1 MALRDGLAE
10 LDILMTGS
18 LAGFTVA
25 SGAQLLLTGS
35 VLGYSE
41 ASGGDIAVVGSVF
54 GAASFSGTTAQ
65 FAGSIQ
71 AQSRSLALA
80 NLGSPA
86 AYANLYI
93 QAGSGLTDAASIFW
107 VVLPEGFANST
118 YFISTA
124 TRGTANVNITT
135 IAGSTNAG
143 SFFAISHGAAS
154 TTFDWIAVGNR

>member
-35 VLGYSE
+35 I
-41 ASGGDIAVVGSVF
+41 GGFTIA
-54 GAASFSGTTAQ
+54 SGTTVQ
-65 FAGSIQ
+65 LAGSAQ

-86 AYANLYI
+86 AYQNLYL
-93 QAGSGLTDAASIFW
+93 QAGSNVTDAASIAW
-107 VVLPEGFANST
+107 TVLPEGFANST
-118 YFISTA
+118 YFVSSQS
-124 TRGTANVNITT
+124 RGTANVNITT
-135 IAGSTNAG
+135 VAGSTNAG
-143 SFFAISHGAAS
+143 SFFVISHGGAS
-154 TTFDWIAVGNR
+154 AVFDWIAVGNK

>member
-35 VLGYSE
+35 I
-41 ASGGDIAVVGSVF
+41 GGFTIA
-54 GAASFSGTTAQ
+54 SGTTIQ
-65 FAGSIQ
+65 LAGSAQ

-80 NLGSPA
+80 NIGSPA
-86 AYANLYI
+86 AYANLYV
-93 QAGSGLTDAASIFW
+93 QAGSNVTDAASIAW
-107 VVLPEGFANST
+107 VVLSEGFANAT
-118 YFISTA
+118 YFPTYGA
-124 TRGTANVNITT
+124 RGTANRVITT

-143 SFFAISHGAAS
+143 SFFVVSHGGAS
-154 TTFDWIAVGNR
+154 VVFDWIAVGNK